1 MQSAKEI
8 VRSYVEAYD
17 TGDPARVLAF
27 LHPEHTYHPPS
38 GGRPMDLQE
47 RADNE
52 APYFFAAF
60 SDIKA
65 VVEDQVTEGDKVA
78 SRISMYCTHTGSYL
92 GLEPTNR
99 RIVITYLDM
108 ARLEDGKIIEE
119 WAEFDVAA
127 ILDKLRF

>member
-1 MQSAKEI
+1 
-8 VRSYVEAYD
+8 
-17 TGDPARVLAF
+17 
-27 LHPEHTYHPPS
+27 
-38 GGRPMDLQE
+38 
-47 RADNE
+47 
-52 APYFFAAF
+52 
-60 SDIKA
+60 
-65 VVEDQVTEGDKVA
+65 
-78 SRISMYCTHTGSYL
+78 MYCTHTGSYL